1 MSPINGQNH
10 LLHELDSALTGGRLA
25 HAYLLVGPN
34 HIGKMSLA
42 IHFAQRINCLKKS
55 DSHPCQECIPCKK
68 ISNAEHPDVRIETI
82 SQSDEEPNR
91 TRIRRLAI
99 LEIIHSVQM
108 TPYESSH
115 RIIIFDGAE
124 SLSGVAANTLLKTL
138 EEPPENVIFLLL
150 TDRENLVLPTIR
162 SRCRKLQLRQMPK
175 LEISNYL
182 INKHDVEPELAEQLG
197 RLSKGCLGWAI
208 NAVTD
213 EETLTNRVKHMNA
226 IYKTSSATL
235 QPRFDY
241 ASEIAEAYRKNRV
254 EAKEVLF
261 LWERWWRDL
270 LLIKIGTED
279 FILNL
284 DYINELRLHAS
295 GLTQTDIVN
304 FLKGLEDTIGHLD
317 RNVNAQ
323 LAMEV
328 LMLNLPESN
337 HLQAL

>member
-1 MSPINGQNH
+1 MSPIYGQDR
-10 LLHELDSALTGGRLA
+10 LLHELHSGLTESRLA
-25 HAYLLVGPN
+25 HAYLLVGPA

-42 IHFAQRINCLKKS
+42 IHLAQTINCLNRVAS
-55 DSHPCQECIPCKK
+55 GPCQECTPCKK
-68 ISNAEHPDVRIETI
+68 ISNAEHPDVRVETI
-82 SQSDEEPNR
+82 GHPDDEPNR
-91 TRIRRLAI
+91 TRIRRQAI

-138 EEPPENVIFLLL
+138 EEPPDGVIFLLL

-162 SRCRKLQLRQMPK
+162 SRCRKLQLRLMPK
-175 LEISNYL
+175 VEISNYL
-182 INKHDVEPELAEQLG
+182 MDQHNIEPGLAEQLS

-213 EETLTNRVKHMNA
+213 EETVTSRIKHMNA
-226 IYKTSSATL
+226 ISKTSNATL
-235 QPRFDY
+235 QSRFDY
-241 ASEIAEAYRKNRV
+241 ASEIAETYRKNRV
-254 EAKEVLF
+254 EVKDILL

-270 LLIKIGTED
+270 LLLKIGTED

-284 DYINELRLHAS
+284 DYINELRMHAS
-295 GLTQTDIVN
+295 GLTQTEIVD
-304 FLKGLEDTIGHLD
+304 FLRSIEDTIGHLD
-317 RNVNAQ
+317 RNVNAR

-328 LMLNLPESN
+328 LMLNLPVPK
-337 HLQAL
+337 HLPVL